1 MRDSERECKM
11 VTSLTIASEV
21 PTEITSVVDWLSS
34 FLDFYLQ
41 TSSSHLP
48 HHIVEGAIELLC
60 DLTRELPLHL
70 SLRRKDDAGSATGT
84 YHRTI
89 GYELKSSA
97 GQLTAT
103 IRALQ
108 ALLDG
113 ACGHSFEADLGKNKD
128 QEVIGSSLRSNAE
141 RDRVVKPRDAFER
154 SEESNEGGAQ

>member
-1 MRDSERECKM
+1 MSDIADETTKITSLKIDSE
-11 VTSLTIASEV
+11 A
-21 PTEITSVVDWLSS
+21 PTEITSAIDWLTS

-48 HHIVEGAIELLC
+48 HHIIEGAIELLC
-60 DLTRELPLHL
+60 DLTLELPLYL
-70 SLRRKDDAGSATGT
+70 ALRRQDDAGAATGT
-84 YHRTI
+84 YHRTVS
-89 GYELKSSA
+89 YELKSSA
-97 GQLTAT
+97 CQLIAT

-113 ACGHSFEADLGKNKD
+113 ACGHKFEPDLGKNKD
-128 QEVIGSSLRSNAE
+128 QEVIGSSLRSSAE